1 MPRRSLL
8 LTAALC
14 LLVTGCLPSSC
25 QREANEALYPSD
37 SLSRSI
43 AQQTPVDTLQ
53 PVGATSAP
61 DAEGTE
67 ALTHPRT
74 VRFFDDGQIAVSDV
88 ERDRLALFTPTGTL
102 QGTVPSLSVPYLA
115 GVRTG
120 GPRDTLVVFSAGD
133 DRFEF
138 VVDGQRVP
146 DRSVPYERPA
156 AETLVYTAATDSAY
170 VVKVVGE
177 TVTGAIERLGRQG
190 ETVARRPLD
199 GPYWRSA
206 GGLRV
211 WGDTLLSLAGFRPV
225 IDRLPL
231 DFTAS
236 TPLDSTLLRGF
247 DSPML
252 ERSYA
257 YAQGDVE
264 RPPLLTPDAAPLG
277 DSLYVLNLRPGWVRI
292 DVYGRDGRLVRS
304 LVEPHEGGNPNFN
317 AVGLDV
323 RRDGDAL
330 RFAVLLRSPTPA
342 LELYRWTPE
351 PGEPEVTAP

>member
-1 MPRRSLL
+1 MPRRSLVV
-8 LTAALC
+8 TVALC

-43 AQQTPVDTLQ
+43 AQQAPVDTLQ
-53 PVGATSAP
+53 RVGATSAS
-61 DAEGTE
+61 DAEAAGT
-67 ALTHPRT
+67 LSHPRT

-88 ERDRLALFTPTGTL
+88 EQNRLALFAPTGAL

-138 VVDGQRVP
+138 VVDGQRVS
-146 DRSVPYERPA
+146 DRAVAYERPA
-156 AETLVYTAATDSAY
+156 AETLIYTAATDSSY
-170 VVKVVGE
+170 LVKVVGE
-177 TVTGAIERLGRQG
+177 SVTGAIERLDRQG
-190 ETVARRPLD
+190 ETVAQRPLN

-236 TPLDSTLLRGF
+236 TPVDTTLLRGF

-292 DVYGRDGRLVRS
+292 DVYRRDGRLVRS
-304 LVEPHEGGNPNFN
+304 LEEPHEGGNPNFN

-323 RRDGDAL
+323 RRDDGDL
-330 RFAVLLRSPTPA
+330 LFAVLLRSPTPA

-351 PGEPEVTAP
+351 PVNPAETAP